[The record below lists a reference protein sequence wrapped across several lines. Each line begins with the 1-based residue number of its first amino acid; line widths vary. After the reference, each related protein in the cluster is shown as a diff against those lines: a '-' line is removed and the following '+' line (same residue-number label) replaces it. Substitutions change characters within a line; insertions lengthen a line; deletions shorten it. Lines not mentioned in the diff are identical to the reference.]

1 MIDFKVYTSS
11 NGPLSIEQ
19 LAEMA
24 TNDIIRIS
32 DSAPAPLREQAHL
45 FQEHVKQVVAKYIQ
59 RALDSNLNYLVK
71 ETKS

>member
-1 MIDFKVYTSS
+1 MINFKVHTST
-11 NGPLSIEQ
+11 NGPLSVEQ

-24 TNDIIRIS
+24 TNDIIQIS
-32 DSAPAPLREQAHL
+32 DTAPAPLREQAHL
-45 FQEHVKQVVAKYIQ
+45 FQGHVKQVVAKYIQ